1 MRAAVRASDAARWKA
16 SEGPKYTSRR
26 AACGLVS
33 ISGRPCFS
41 SRSRV
46 AV

>member
-1 MRAAVRASDAARWKA
+1 VRAAVRASDAARWEA

-26 AACGLVS
+26 AACGVVS

-41 SRSRV
+41 SRV